1 MLRSDLCDYSDA
13 YIAVEGI
20 VTVEGT
26 DDANKRNK
34 KLVLKNNALFRSC
47 ISKKL
52 VTDQQTMYKILML
65 FRSCK
70 SKKLVTHQQTMQKIL
85 MLLYQY
91 IIC

>member
-34 KLVLKNNALFRSC
+34 KLVLKNNALFNMHIKKISNRS
-47 ISKKL
+47 
-52 VTDQQTMYKILML
+52 TDNAQDLDVI
-65 FRSCK
+65 
-70 SKKLVTHQQTMQKIL
+70 
-85 MLLYQY
+85 
-91 IIC
+91 